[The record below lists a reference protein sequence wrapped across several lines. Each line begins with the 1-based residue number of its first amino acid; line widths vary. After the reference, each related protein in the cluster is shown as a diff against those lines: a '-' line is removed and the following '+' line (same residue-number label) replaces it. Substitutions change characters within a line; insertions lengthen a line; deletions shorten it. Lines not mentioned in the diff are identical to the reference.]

1 MLPMNQTAT
10 ATTGEVIVSGQMPNS
25 ASVNMTGTYH
35 LEVHVYNLTNGA
47 VVTNRNVTIQII
59 DNTTNQTLT
68 VPVIVMY
75 DLKIGPSDTNFG
87 NNIMFAPGSYTVIV
101 NVAGETTKFNIDV
114 TYP

>member
-1 MLPMNQTAT
+1 M
-10 ATTGEVIVSGQMPNS
+10 SNS

-47 VVTNRNVTIQII
+47 VVTNQNVTIQII

-87 NNIMFAPGSYTVIV
+87 NNIMFAPGNYTIIV
-101 NVAGETTKFNIDV
+101 NVAGETAKFNINI

>member
-1 MLPMNQTAT
+1 MNQTAT

-47 VVTNRNVTIQII
+47 VVTNQNVTIQIV

-87 NNIMFAPGSYTVIV
+87 NNIMFAPGSYTIIV
-101 NVAGETTKFNIDV
+101 NVAGETTKFNINV
-114 TYP
+114 T